1 MDATDHIIRGEG
13 TASPCVGL
21 TSEALP
27 EVQTPRAMNTQIGVS
42 TRNVPASNDPHWY
55 ALRCTYGKEKQIN
68 EALIKVGVTTFYPTI
83 PTVKIINGKR
93 QKVEVSYAPNL
104 LFAHGTFDELKTYV
118 YNHDTFEHLRFYYR
132 HFHAGSRIEKEPM
145 IVPNNQMNSF
155 KLICEAK
162 EQDIIITTEVIHKF
176 QEGEQVRV
184 IAGPFKGVIGT
195 VARYQGQQR
204 VGIILDGLLT
214 AMTAYVPSIYL
225 EIITDE
231 I

>member
-21 TSEALP
+21 TSDALP
-27 EVQTPRAMNTQIGVS
+27 EVQTSSTMNSKTGVS

-55 ALRCTYGKEKQIN
+55 ALRCTYGKEKLIN
-68 EALIKVGVTTFYPTI
+68 EALIKAGVSTFYPTI
-83 PTVKIINGKR
+83 PTVKLINGKR

-118 YNHDTFEHLRFYYR
+118 YDQDTFEHLRFYYR
-132 HFHAGSRIEKEPM
+132 HFHVGSRIEKEPM
-145 IVPNNQMNSF
+145 IVPDDQMNSF

-162 EQDIIITTEVIHKF
+162 EQDIIITTEVIRKF
-176 QEGEQVRV
+176 QEGERVRV
-184 IAGPFKGVIGT
+184 IAGPFKGVIGA

-204 VGIILDGLLT
+204 VGIIFDGLLT
-214 AMTAYVPSIYL
+214 ALTAYVPSVFL
-225 EIITDE
+225 EDIV
-231 I
+231 